1 MKTKKRGAAA
11 NQTRKTGEQYV
22 SAAQK
27 IVDELIERE
36 PRLKAARETA
46 RSAHRI
52 DESSARD
59 TLRAFRQRLK
69 D

>member
-1 MKTKKRGAAA
+1 MAK
-11 NQTRKTGEQYV
+11 KTGTAKQTPKADELYL

-36 PRLKAARETA
+36 PRLKAARETT

-59 TLRAFRQRLK
+59 TLKAFRQRLK